1 MILDA
6 GGDMNIYLE
15 SLPDGG
21 KKTEGGGGDG
31 QSCCGPEVAVETP
44 ACSSGPKKEDAG
56 GHSLTSMAADL
67 GDMNLNEW
75 IGMRSNPPLVFP
87 CIR

>member
-1 MILDA
+1 
-6 GGDMNIYLE
+6 MNVYLE

-21 KKTEGGGGDG
+21 KNIEGGGGGG
-31 QSCCGPEVAVETP
+31 QSCYGSEVVVETP
-44 ACSSGPKKEDAG
+44 ACCSGAKKEEVG
-56 GHSLTSMAADL
+56 GHSLTSMAAEL

-87 CIR
+87 CLR